1 RRPPCRRCS
10 TWTFQTSVEPQSPPL
25 GRRGQCRGAREAVPG
40 TRPDLRRAPAQT
52 SPAGGSTVIS
62 GGISERIRPQ
72 ETLRRSPTAPAADG
86 RHEAPARP
94 WPDPTCPCASRSHI
108 AQHIQ
113 RGRTRRRQGAQGSSQ
128 TPKTSTC
135 PNITPRV
142 DCHFADEL
150 KSNHAVHPRPRCA
163 APHPL
168 PNLGRPV

>member
-1 RRPPCRRCS
+1 
-10 TWTFQTSVEPQSPPL
+10 
-25 GRRGQCRGAREAVPG
+25 
-40 TRPDLRRAPAQT
+40 PDLRRAPAQT

-72 ETLRRSPTAPAADG
+72 ETLLRSPTAPAADG
-86 RHEAPARP
+86 HHEAPARP
-94 WPDPTCPCASRSHI
+94 NLPLTCHCASRSHI

-113 RGRTRRRQGAQGSSQ
+113 LSRTRHRQSAQGSNQ
-128 TPKTSTC
+128 NPKTSTC
-135 PNITPRV
+135 PNIKPRV

-150 KSNHAVHPRPRCA
+150 TSNHAVHPRPRCA